1 MREPKN
7 FLKVFQ
13 KLSFSWFD
21 NIIDE
26 MTRVIELLGEV
37 HKCSVKKFRIIRWF
51 IRPNSTLTSIE
62 RNQIIIYR
70 HIFQE
75 LNFSH
80 EI

>member
-37 HKCSVKKFRIIRWF
+37 HKCSVKKFRIIRTSKRTSKRLYT
-51 IRPNSTLTSIE
+51 IRFRVKKFNSCYILV
-62 RNQIIIYR
+62 YDGK
-70 HIFQE
+70 
-75 LNFSH
+75 
-80 EI
+80 

>member
-37 HKCSVKKFRIIRWF
+37 HKCSVKKFRIIRTSKRLYT
-51 IRPNSTLTSIE
+51 IRFRVKNLILE
-62 RNQIIIYR
+62 IYDGK
-70 HIFQE
+70 
-75 LNFSH
+75 
-80 EI
+80 

>member
-13 KLSFSWFD
+13 KLSFSSFD

-37 HKCSVKKFRIIRWF
+37 HKCSVKKFRIIRTSKRTSKRLYT
-51 IRPNSTLTSIE
+51 IRFRVKNLILE
-62 RNQIIIYR
+62 IYDGK
-70 HIFQE
+70 
-75 LNFSH
+75 
-80 EI
+80 

>member
-37 HKCSVKKFRIIRWF
+37 HKCSVKKFRIIRGF